1 MLAWLMDGPHGVDRL
16 RLSEAPD
23 PVAGSRE
30 FRSPTPAAGEALLEI
45 EFAALNP
52 ADRYLSEGQYPAR
65 PPLPHVLG
73 RDGVG
78 TVIAIGTNIQG
89 FKAGDRVLLLRGE
102 AGVTRWG
109 TLAQRVTVPVDS
121 LVPVPE
127 GWTPQQA
134 AAAPL
139 VYLTAHQ
146 ALTQWGDLPSSIVL
160 ITGAS
165 GGVGVA
171 TLHLAKALGHTVVA
185 LTRSAEKG
193 ERLRAIGADHVF
205 DPGSPT
211 WSKDVR
217 QAINPRRVDLV
228 IDNIGGLLLP
238 QVIDTLG
245 DHGKVSLVGRLAG
258 PVPEFNTASLFFRR
272 IRMGGVAVGAYTPA
286 EAHATWQHVLSLLSR
301 TGARPLIDSVF
312 PFDQVPQAFHRLAA
326 GPLGKVLVHVNP

>member
-1 MLAWLMDGPHGVDRL
+1 MLAWLMDGPHGVDHM
-16 RLSEAPD
+16 RLSEAPE
-23 PVAGSRE
+23 P
-30 FRSPTPAAGEALLEI
+30 SPAVGEALLEI
-45 EFAALNP
+45 DCAALNP

-65 PPLPHVLG
+65 PPLPHILG

-78 TVIAIGTNIQG
+78 TVLAVGAG
-89 FKAGDRVLLLRGE
+89 VEGLKAGMRVLLLRGE

-109 TLAQRVTVPVDS
+109 TLAQRAAVPVDS
-121 LVPVPE
+121 LVPVPD

-146 ALTQWGDLPSSIVL
+146 ALTQWGDLPPSIIL

-171 TLHLAKALGHTVVA
+171 AVHLAKAFGHTIIA

-193 ERLRAIGADHVF
+193 EQLRAIGADHVF

-217 QAINPRRVDLV
+217 RILNPRRVDLA
-228 IDNIGGLLLP
+228 IDNIGGPLLT

-272 IRMGGVAVGAYTPA
+272 IRMGGVAVGSYTPA
-286 EAHATWQHVLSLLSR
+286 EARATWQQVLSLLSR

-312 PFDQVPQAFHRLAA
+312 PFDQLPQAFHRLAA
-326 GPLGKVLVHVNP
+326 GPMGKVLVQVKP